1 MLTARRAILGL
12 ALLLAMIGDSSGQSP
27 PEPPRQNPGG
37 AQQQPNTEERDTDQA
52 PPPSIIKKAPA
63 EDTQQ
68 KPNDR
73 EQNAQE
79 NRSNAWTLSD
89 EIAVVASI
97 AGMLQFVALI
107 VTVCVLMRT
116 AKRQLR
122 AYVFISHAEISD
134 IMSDQRLTAKIV
146 VKNFG
151 QTPAYKVIGSLGV
164 DAAPFP
170 LTIKLPR
177 AVRRITNINIG
188 PGGEITMNFG
198 DDEPVLVEW
207 QPRFTQKTAAV
218 YVYGTIEYRDA
229 FRIKR
234 FTDFRI
240 YKGGDGGVSGPL
252 LNFSIDDNKAN

>member
-107 VTVCVLMRT
+107 VTVC
-116 AKRQLR
+116 
-122 AYVFISHAEISD
+122 
-134 IMSDQRLTAKIV
+134 
-146 VKNFG
+146 
-151 QTPAYKVIGSLGV
+151 
-164 DAAPFP
+164 
-170 LTIKLPR
+170 
-177 AVRRITNINIG
+177 
-188 PGGEITMNFG
+188 
-198 DDEPVLVEW
+198 
-207 QPRFTQKTAAV
+207 
-218 YVYGTIEYRDA
+218 
-229 FRIKR
+229 
-234 FTDFRI
+234 
-240 YKGGDGGVSGPL
+240 
-252 LNFSIDDNKAN
+252 